1 MKTKFMT
8 YTDMFGDIQYLD
20 PTKVI
25 MTTAHNYGPKD
36 VNGMIEEENRGM
48 MIGMGVDGYVLSR
61 GEKPQDFMKRLWVH
75 FDGDS

>member
-1 MKTKFMT
+1 METFNIEP
-8 YTDMFGDIQYLD
+8 D
-20 PTKVI
+20 KVI

-61 GEKPQDFMKRLWVH
+61 GEKPQDFMKRLLEH
-75 FDGDS
+75 LDGNS

>member
-25 MTTAHNYGPKD
+25 MTTAHNYGTKD

-61 GEKPQDFMKRLWVH
+61 GEKPQDFMKRLLE
-75 FDGDS
+75 FLDGDS

>member
-1 MKTKFMT
+1 MKIKFMT

-25 MTTAHNYGPKD
+25 MPTAHNYGPKD
-36 VNGMIEEENRGM
+36 ENGMIEEENRGM

-61 GEKPQDFMKRLWVH
+61 GEKSEDFMKRLLEH
-75 FDGDS
+75 LNGNS

>member
-1 MKTKFMT
+1 MKIKFMT
-8 YTDMFGDIQYLD
+8 YTDMFGDIHYLD

-36 VNGMIEEENRGM
+36 EDGMIEEENRGM

-61 GEKPQDFMKRLWVH
+61 GEKSEDFMKRLLEH
-75 FDGDS
+75 LNGNS